1 MSRRRA
7 VVLLSGGLDSAFNL
21 WRAPRDFEVVLA
33 VTFDYGQR
41 AAQSE
46 VRAGRALSERLT
58 IPHKVVELPWFR
70 DFTRTSLVN
79 KAALVP
85 VGREIEIDHTET
97 SVQSAKAVWVPNRN
111 GIFLNI
117 GAAYAEGLG
126 ADVLL
131 AGFNAEE
138 AATFPDNSLAFVEAS
153 TRSLWFSTANHVQ
166 VHSYC
171 INLSKTQIVRE
182 ALRTDLPLD
191 VIWPCYFSGDDW
203 CGQCESCQ
211 RFSRAVREA
220 TAGGPPGP
228 EVGP

>member
-21 WRAPRDFEVVLA
+21 WRAPRDLDVVLA
-33 VTFDYGQR
+33 ITFDYGQR
-41 AAQSE
+41 AAKSE
-46 VRAGRALSERLT
+46 IKASRALCERLS
-58 IPHKVVELPWFR
+58 IPHKVVDLPWFR

-85 VGREIEIDHTET
+85 VGREIEIDHFET
-97 SVQSAKAVWVPNRN
+97 STQSAKAVWVPNRN

-117 GAAYAEGLG
+117 AAAYAEGLD
-126 ADVLL
+126 AAVLL

-153 TRSLWFSTANHVQ
+153 TRALSFSTANHVQ

-171 INLSKTQIVRE
+171 LNLTKTQIVRE
-182 ALRTDLPLD
+182 ALHSDLPLD
-191 VIWPCYFSGDDW
+191 LVWPCYFSGDEW
-203 CGQCESCQ
+203 CSQCESCQ

-220 TAGGPPGP
+220 TSGSPGP
-228 EVGP
+228 EARL